1 MLVQRVPNYANLTVP
16 NGTQLTGSAYSGS
29 TGGVLAI
36 RVAGRANIDGTINMS
51 ERGFSGGAA
60 VTVPV
65 LKRTRVDGRPVAVT
79 ADMVAAR
86 ASVAVV
92 ETLQVVRMAPVVAVE
107 AAAPVGATLAVVHV
121 VAAAAAAVVTPE
133 TMAAAVATDLSGGN
147 GNRGGGGCHAGG
159 GGGGGASIPS
169 FLIQRRLMVLDGS
182 WAAGLLL
189 AHKAV
194 FAVVTVLAVTVVTR
208 TVVQVADAVAASSI

>member
-1 MLVQRVPNYANLTVP
+1 M
-16 NGTQLTGSAYSGS
+16 
-29 TGGVLAI
+29 
-36 RVAGRANIDGTINMS
+36 
-51 ERGFSGGAA
+51 
-60 VTVPV
+60 
-65 LKRTRVDGRPVAVT
+65 
-79 ADMVAAR
+79 
-86 ASVAVV
+86 
-92 ETLQVVRMAPVVAVE
+92 VAVE

-133 TMAAAVATDLSGGN
+133 TMAAAVAADLS
-147 GNRGGGGCHAGG
+147 AVAMATAVVVVAMPAVVVV
-159 GGGGGASIPS
+159 ASIPS